1 MNKAHA
7 LHLAAAVSAALLATA
22 ATAAEQY
29 PLRPV
34 RVIVPQ
40 SASGSTDIA
49 TRIVTDRL
57 GIALKQNFVVDNRPG
72 AGSLTGTDIVAKANP
87 DGYTLLGIAASFTIT
102 PAMHRKMPFDPVR
115 DFIPITQF
123 ADLPHILITH
133 PSVPAKSVKE
143 LIALLKS
150 KPGAVTCA
158 FSGVGTST
166 HLATELFQHLT
177 GTKML
182 LVPYKGGSPAMTAML
197 GGEVQVNF
205 SASSTSLPHIRAG
218 KVRALGVTGVKRS
231 TAAPELPT
239 MAEAGVK
246 GYQHSSWVGLL
257 APAKTSASI
266 ITLLHK
272 ESVKIINTG
281 EVKQLFLRRGMEA
294 EGNSP
299 EEFAASVRED
309 VEKWK
314 KLVKAAG
321 IKAR

>member
-1 MNKAHA
+1 MRNIFSA
-7 LHLAAAVSAALLATA
+7 LALLAVSASPAFA
-22 ATAAEQY
+22 ADGY
-29 PLRPV
+29 PSRPV

-57 GIALKQNFVVDNRPG
+57 GVVLKQNFVVDNRPG

-133 PSVPAKSVKE
+133 PSVPAQSVKE

-182 LVPYKGGSPAMTAML
+182 LVPYKGGSPAMTALL

-257 APAKTSASI
+257 APAKTPASI
-266 ITLLHK
+266 ITRLHQ
-272 ESVKIINTG
+272 ESVKIINTD
-281 EVKQLFLRRGMEA
+281 EVKKLFLRRGMEA

-299 EEFAASVRED
+299 SEFAASVRED